1 MNATYLANWHKST
14 AHQRSR
20 ALQNNLNEN
29 AKRIQHHDY
38 QPNDMEYLT
47 NRDVKRKLDI
57 KQGPF
62 RIVSIHTNGTV
73 TIQRSPAVILTYVL
87 YTRLLPYISNPIESK
102 VGAYL

>member
-1 MNATYLANWHKST
+1 MIINATYLANWHKST

-29 AKRIQHHDY
+29 AKRIQHDY
-38 QPNDMEYLT
+38 QPNDMVYLT
-47 NRDVKRKLDI
+47 DKDVKRKLDV

-73 TIQRSPAVILTYVL
+73 TIQRSPTVTERINIR
-87 YTRLLPYISNPIESK
+87 RLHPAP
-102 VGAYL
+102 AT